1 MKIKNLISNIGAAFI
16 VALSLVGCSDYDN
29 GYTEEQLKFIQGFKD
44 VFGEIDHSND
54 WNLAERGSVTVTTSK
69 PSRIKIYANTFGTY
83 KIVGDYEDVNGT
95 QTLGFDMVEGTT
107 DIMVSDGQS
116 AQKVKVGDAVT
127 FAGTRYVYTTDV
139 RNSNGDL
146 IVRPGDADGKN
157 EWVDFPKE
165 DYLDIVTDK
174 KTGFLPEGIN
184 NLKKVTQNFSY
195 ISQGPFTIYPIYINS
210 SSSHIL
216 GVYWKGNDGEY
227 HAQYVYRDN
236 CILPTEEWTQMGDP
250 PTYFIKDHVDSKGYK
265 AKPITIDFDEGTEF
279 GFFLEVY
286 GSTGNG
292 ATIGD
297 EGIVDPSNPSGFKCD
312 NRDPKLINHCV
323 YSDNNL
329 NQEYKGQPLDKER
342 HPDVGYLLDY
352 FESEDAWAGTFTT
365 EVDGNVV
372 TYLAFEDWGETGEW
386 DLNDLVFLM
395 DGVLPAIIDNDAY
408 SWVISCEDLG
418 GTFDI
423 DYNDVVLKVTHISG
437 QTDLTITPLAAGGTL
452 ASFLYFGD
460 GKGDDEIS
468 LGEIHYFFGQEKG
481 KTSGSYNPVNVGKG
495 QKELDEVVNPI
506 PTLTV
511 SPIWSLASFTPTTAS
526 AEAEELARNRTM
538 GGFYVKVVPEN
549 NPGTEQYVREHPNV
563 IQRIQNTVE
572 RNEDNVPYIIC
583 TPYEWRRTEETSE
596 GTITTTGTY
605 RWPCENMPMFPF
617 GDFQGEAAYTGY
629 SDNAGVDNPAYSFR
643 SWVRGRNNEDHPH
656 IQTSIYWYRY
666 PNVDNTVG
674 YTEPTESE
682 GDEGGNSGDNTIND
696 MYINVSIQSNNIWT
710 PLFQSGTFSNTD
722 VDIREYEEVSVQ
734 EWDYIWVDI
743 YDYIYGTETQRKDI
757 SIEYIHNETTEKY
770 SNFGRQKQ
778 IQIQGSG
785 LQIIKIKAPAESGYG
800 EKEITITFQV
810 GTTDSGGDKEKD
822 EDYPEAGK
830 YVLHTTYNEHDY
842 VLAYTGNKIC
852 IQESSDNNP
861 IWTIDYD
868 ENGYFTLQNDKGE
881 YVYRTETDWWT
892 GTLGSTLP
900 TNKDYGLYKFDII
913 DVETGIYTIY
923 NKYNATQDVIGNHI
937 GIKDGAVQ
945 LDQWTP
951 TQWSLSPVI
960 ETTKKRKI
968 NLTRKK

>member
-165 DYLDIVTDK
+165 DYLDIVTDI

-216 GVYWKGNDGEY
+216 GVYWKDNDGEY
-227 HAQYVYRDN
+227 HTQYVYRDN
-236 CILPTEEWTQMGDP
+236 CILPTEEWTQMSDP
-250 PTYFIKDHVDSKGYK
+250 PTYFIENHVDANGYK

-286 GSTGNG
+286 GSTANG
-292 ATIGD
+292 GKIGD
-297 EGIVDPSNPSGFKCD
+297 AGLVDPSNSSGFKCD
-312 NRDPKLINHCV
+312 NRDPKLIKHCV

-372 TYLAFEDWGETGEW
+372 TYLAFEDWGETGKW

-423 DYNDVVLKVTHISG
+423 DYNDVVLKVTHTSG

-682 GDEGGNSGDNTIND
+682 GDEGGNSSDNTIND
-696 MYINVSIQSNNIWT
+696 MYLQIGKNDKWESIYGSGNLLT
-710 PLFQSGTFSNTD
+710 ETVDLSETEHTFQKGD
-722 VDIREYEEVSVQ
+722 YIRITV
-734 EWDYIWVDI
+734 WDY
-743 YDYIYGTETQRKDI
+743 DYMGSCGRKNL
-757 SIEYIHNETTEKY
+757 SIEYDYDNDGNADETFDNATQFSIQVKGEPGIQTITVIGGEEEGYKAY
-770 SNFGRQKQ
+770 S
-778 IQIQGSG
+778 
-785 LQIIKIKAPAESGYG
+785 IKITFKVVSSGS
-800 EKEITITFQV
+800 V
-810 GTTDSGGDKEKD
+810 DPDDPNGD
-822 EDYPEAGK
+822 A
-830 YVLHTTYNEHDY
+830 
-842 VLAYTGNKIC
+842 
-852 IQESSDNNP
+852 
-861 IWTIDYD
+861 
-868 ENGYFTLQNDKGE
+868 TLP
-881 YVYRTETDWWT
+881 T
-892 GTLGSTLP
+892 GTLEINGIKTPLTITKGNSMGDGYDICYNVDLGGNVFPESFKGIVTISVTTNANGKICAFYKNYNPDNLWDFNNSCIGEISIDKGLIMENIDSDNQWHSE
-900 TNKDYGLYKFDII
+900 TNKLKKIFEEGGFII
-913 DVETGIYTIY
+913 AAQNGPINSINISFEKSSSSKQRV
-923 NKYNATQDVIGNHI
+923 NHH
-937 GIKDGAVQ
+937 
-945 LDQWTP
+945 
-951 TQWSLSPVI
+951 
-960 ETTKKRKI
+960 
-968 NLTRKK
+968 